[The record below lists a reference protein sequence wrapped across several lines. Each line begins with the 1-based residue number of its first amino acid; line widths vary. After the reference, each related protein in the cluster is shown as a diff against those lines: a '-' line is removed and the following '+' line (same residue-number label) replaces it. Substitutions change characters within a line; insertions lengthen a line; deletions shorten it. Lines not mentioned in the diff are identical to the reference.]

1 MHQHIAHPPGQEPS
15 PNILENISD
24 TLLNAFSRV
33 KKPDERFL
41 IMREGVDK
49 FEEGLNTSERLFNRI
64 RNRTSGKSVQF
75 TPNLFLYAENL
86 RLNEM
91 VILDLLKT

>member
-1 MHQHIAHPPGQEPS
+1 
-15 PNILENISD
+15 
-24 TLLNAFSRV
+24 
-33 KKPDERFL
+33 
-41 IMREGVDK
+41 MREGVDK

-64 RNRTSGKSVQF
+64 RNRTSGKSILF
-75 TPNLFLYAENL
+75 TSNLFLYVKNL